1 MSPSSRPD
9 QQFLGTRRSER
20 ERHLAWFH
28 EVTESMSEEQIR
40 AACTQRGIPMD
51 GKTLHDL
58 QSALLLAGA
67 EFSASK

>member
-1 MSPSSRPD
+1 M
-9 QQFLGTRRSER
+9 GTRRSER

-28 EVTESMSEEQIR
+28 EVTEAMSEEQIR
-40 AACTQRGIPMD
+40 AACTERSIPMD

-67 EFSASK
+67 EIRASK